1 MINVNFF
8 VLFDDNSLYN
18 RCMRRLFLIRHAKSD
33 WGAPGLED
41 IQRPLNDRGKSDAI
55 LMGEKLK
62 EKFSV
67 PDVVISSPAKRAIN
81 TVQRIIDIIGFKG
94 NVSIVD
100 SLYEFEVPAYY
111 KAAEKLPDSA
121 RTVFL
126 FGHNTVISEFAK
138 ELLGEFIGVIPTC
151 AVVVVDLE
159 IDSWLEITS
168 GCGKKVDYLY
178 PKMFKE

>member
-1 MINVNFF
+1 MK
-8 VLFDDNSLYN
+8 
-18 RCMRRLFLIRHAKSD
+18 RLFLIRHAKSD
-33 WGAPGLED
+33 WGDPGLDD

-67 PDVVISSPAKRAIN
+67 PDVVISSPAKRAIK
-81 TVQRIIDIIGFKG
+81 TAQRITETIGFAG
-94 NVSIVD
+94 NASIVD

-111 KAAEKLPDSA
+111 RAVEQLSDKA
-121 RTVFL
+121 RTAFL

-138 ELLGEFIGVIPTC
+138 ELIGEFIGVIPTC

-159 IDSWLEITS
+159 IDSWLEITA

-178 PKMFKE
+178 PKMFNE

>member
-1 MINVNFF
+1 
-8 VLFDDNSLYN
+8 
-18 RCMRRLFLIRHAKSD
+18 MRRLFLIRHAKSD
-33 WGAPGLED
+33 WGDPGLDD
-41 IQRPLNDRGKSDAI
+41 IQRPLNDRGKSDAL

-62 EKFSV
+62 EKFVV
-67 PDVVISSPAKRAIN
+67 PDVVISSPAKRAIK
-81 TVQRIIDIIGFKG
+81 TAQRISETVGFQG

-100 SLYEFEVPAYY
+100 GLYEFEVPAYY
-111 KAAEKLPDSA
+111 RVVENLPDSA

-159 IDSWLEITS
+159 IDSWQEITA
-168 GCGKKVDYLY
+168 GCGKKIDYLY

>member
-1 MINVNFF
+1 
-8 VLFDDNSLYN
+8 
-18 RCMRRLFLIRHAKSD
+18 MRRLFLIRHAKSD
-33 WGAPGLED
+33 WGDPGLED

-62 EKFSV
+62 EKFSI
-67 PDVVISSPAKRAIN
+67 PDVVISSPAKRAIK
-81 TVQRIIDIIGFKG
+81 TAQRIIETIGFAG
-94 NVSIVD
+94 NTSIVD
-100 SLYEFEVPAYY
+100 SLYDFEVPAYY
-111 KAAEKLPDSA
+111 RAVEQLPDKA
-121 RTVFL
+121 RAAFL

-168 GCGKKVDYLY
+168 NCGKKVDYLY